1 VTAPAAEQLK
11 RILTLI
17 PHLADG
23 EEHPIDEVA
32 ALAGVDR
39 RSLVADLTSVSERY
53 DTPGGWVDGVSIT
66 VDPTSVSVRT
76 SHFLRPMRLTMPEL
90 CALELGLG
98 LLRGERSAEELPAI
112 ERASDRLRKVI
123 TQLPSNEQ
131 HERLRVAELAAAGN
145 PEFLATLRGAVRAKK
160 KVRLRYHAGSK
171 KESRDRVI
179 CPYSLVFASGSWFV
193 VAYCD
198 DSEGMRFFRVDR
210 VEGAT
215 QLGETFTP
223 DPRLDVASVAGDR
236 PFVGT
241 PDRSMTVRYS
251 SRIARWICEREGGSL
266 DADGSL
272 VREYPLGDMG
282 WAVRHVLQYGP
293 DAEALAPAELRNE
306 IVSALHRAGSVA
318 EGQNR

>member
-23 EEHPIDEVA
+23 EEHPIEEVA
-32 ALAGVDR
+32 ELAGVDR
-39 RSLVADLTSVSERY
+39 QRLVADLTSVSERY

-66 VDPTSVSVRT
+66 VDPNNVSVRT

-98 LLRGERSAEELPAI
+98 LLHRERSAEELPAI
-112 ERASDRLRKVI
+112 ERATERLRKAI

-131 HERLRVAELAAAGN
+131 HERLRVAELAAAGD
-145 PEFLATLRGAVRAKK
+145 PEHLATLRGALRAKK
-160 KVRLRYHAGSK
+160 KVRLRYRAGSR
-171 KESRDRVI
+171 KESSERVI
-179 CPYSLVFASGSWFV
+179 CPYSLVFASGAWFV
-193 VAYCD
+193 IAYCD

-215 QLGETFTP
+215 QLAQGFTP
-223 DPRLDVASVAGDR
+223 DPNVDIASIAGDK
-236 PFVGT
+236 PFVGA
-241 PDRSMTVRYS
+241 PGQVMTVHYS
-251 SRIARWICEREGGSL
+251 PRIARWICEREGGTL
-266 DADGSL
+266 ETDGSL
-272 VREYPLGDMG
+272 ISDYPLGDMG

-293 DAEALAPAELRNE
+293 DAEALAPVELRAE
-306 IVSALHRAGSVA
+306 IVRRLDGI
-318 EGQNR
+318 GG